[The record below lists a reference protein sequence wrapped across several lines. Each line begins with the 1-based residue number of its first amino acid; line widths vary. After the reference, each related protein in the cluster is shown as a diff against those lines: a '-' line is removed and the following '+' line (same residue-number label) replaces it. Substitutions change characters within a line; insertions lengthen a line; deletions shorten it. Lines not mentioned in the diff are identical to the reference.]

1 MKTINEAMKK
11 LQESKRIN
19 ESSEEVERYRD
30 WLKSTQQEYKS
41 LDKNDPRYR
50 MNYNDILK
58 REKEYLKALK
68 KALAEE
74 KGTFVSPLQ
83 LTNAIKKLGNMQ
95 KYTDQTTS
103 VRGFHWYGKG
113 DFSVDLDTYNTSL
126 NEDDL
131 YYDVYFYGKYSEAK
145 TEVIYNALKDAGFNV
160 EKVGGNNTNH
170 LYVMNYK

>member
-1 MKTINEAMKK
+1 MKVLNENVSRNIINK
-11 LQESKRIN
+11 LN

-30 WLKSTQQEYKS
+30 WLKSTQEEYKT
-41 LDKNDPRYR
+41 LDKNDPWYR

-74 KGTFVSPLQ
+74 KGTFISPLQ
-83 LTNAIKKLGNMQ
+83 LTNTIKKLGNMQ
-95 KYTDQTTS
+95 KYTDQATS

-113 DFSVDLDTYNTSL
+113 DFNVETDTYNTSL
-126 NEDDL
+126 NENDL
-131 YYDVYFYGKYSEAK
+131 YYDVYFYGKDSEAK
-145 TEVIYNALKDAGFNV
+145 TEAAYNALIDAGFNV